1 MDTSWKIVYKQ
12 RRERRA
18 SSSTVSANTGS
29 TPSPR
34 PSSRPLDDMRHILA
48 PKPAH
53 GAEIAQLEMSM
64 DQIWDF
70 MNQIND
76 DGSYEFLNT
85 SHLKIIIDSSDFGDW
100 EDDSW

>member
-18 SSSTVSANTGS
+18 SSSTISARTGS
-29 TPSPR
+29 TPSP
-34 PSSRPLDDMRHILA
+34 SRSLRLLDDMRHILA
-48 PKPAH
+48 PEPDY
-53 GAEIAQLEMSM
+53 GGNIAQLEMSM
-64 DQIWDF
+64 DEIWEF

-76 DGSYEFLNT
+76 EGPDEFFKTN
-85 SHLKIIIDSSDFGDW
+85 HLKIVIDSTDFGDW